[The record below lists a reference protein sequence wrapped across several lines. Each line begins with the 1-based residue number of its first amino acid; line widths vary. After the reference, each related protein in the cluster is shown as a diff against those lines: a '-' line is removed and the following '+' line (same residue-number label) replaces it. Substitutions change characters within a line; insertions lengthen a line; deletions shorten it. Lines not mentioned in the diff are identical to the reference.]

1 MAEPNGKAEQ
11 NGKTDEKFPK
21 SHRVLKRETFR
32 RTYDGGK
39 KYQAKYFTAFV
50 IPNQQESPRLGITVT
65 RKAGNS
71 VDRNRSRRLLREVFR
86 KNKWRVP
93 AGVDIVIN
101 VKGALNSAGYADLEG
116 DFVEFLK
123 RAK

>member
-1 MAEPNGKAEQ
+1 MAEPP
-11 NGKTDEKFPK
+11 GKTNQKFTK
-21 SHRVLKRETFR
+21 SDRILKREAFR
-32 RTYDGGK
+32 RTYEGGK

-50 IPNQQESPRLGITVT
+50 IPNRQESSRLGITVT
-65 RKAGNS
+65 RKTAKA
-71 VDRNRSRRLLREVFR
+71 VDRNRTRRLVREVFR

-93 AGVDIVIN
+93 PGVDIVIN
-101 VKGALNSAGYADLEG
+101 VKGTLTSAGFDDLEG

>member
-1 MAEPNGKAEQ
+1 MAELQ
-11 NGKTDEKFPK
+11 GKTDETFPK
-21 SHRVLKRETFR
+21 SDRILKREVFR

-50 IPNQQESPRLGITVT
+50 ISTEQDSSRIGITVT

-71 VDRNRSRRLLREVFR
+71 VNRNRSRRLVREVFR

-93 AGVDIVIN
+93 PGIDIVVN
-101 VKGALNSAGYADLEG
+101 VKAALNSAGYDDLEG